1 MSADDENKLLKKI
14 VEAADEMAAV
24 HEDHGCVFEAIG
36 HIAGDG
42 ARAALAGGRG
52 PAQVATTAYRSSWDR
67 TFSGK
72 PPVRGQA

>member
-1 MSADDENKLLKKI
+1 MSDDDADKLLKKI
-14 VEAADEMAAV
+14 VEAADLMSEA
-24 HEDHGCVFEAIG
+24 HEGHGCVFEAIG
-36 HIAGDG
+36 EIAGDS

-52 PAQVATTAYRSSWDR
+52 PAQVATPAYRSSWDR

>member
-1 MSADDENKLLKKI
+1 MSNDDENKLLKKI
-14 VEAADEMAAV
+14 AEAADEMAEV

-36 HIAGDG
+36 IIAGEG
-42 ARAALAGGRG
+42 ARKALAAGDG
-52 PAQVATTAYRSSWDR
+52 PAQVATPEYSKSWDR

>member
-1 MSADDENKLLKKI
+1 MSDDNDKLLKKI
-14 VEAADEMAAV
+14 EAAADTMAEV

-36 HIAGDG
+36 IIAGDIV
-42 ARAALAGGRG
+42 RERLAAGSG
-52 PAQVATTAYRSSWDR
+52 PAQVATPDYRTNWDR